1 MFSLKLSM
9 VGIFS
14 PLGPKFKRER
24 LWFLSTKLARILE
37 VGVSRGDLGKDSP
50 MMWKNAHTEKSR
62 LILSKQGN
70 PSSGNEKKKKVEC
83 SSSMESSAE
92 EKPASSDGSGP
103 TQLYLVSEKG
113 DSFKQKG
120 GIGAWEDSW
129 WGELPCTDTV
139 SAKVSYTA
147 PGDSSP
153 QTPGDSSSAIASG
166 PTSNTEYVN
175 LGKPRRQHSNKNH
188 LFGIE

>member
-50 MMWKNAHTEKSR
+50 IMWKNAHTEKSR

-70 PSSGNEKKKKVEC
+70 PSSGNEKKKKKVEC
-83 SSSMESSAE
+83 SSSRESSAE
-92 EKPASSDGSGP
+92 EKPASSDCSGQ

-120 GIGAWEDSW
+120 GYQCFRGLMVRGAAIHWHCECKS
-129 WGELPCTDTV
+129 LIHL
-139 SAKVSYTA
+139 SRRLHSYS
-147 PGDSSP
+147 G
-153 QTPGDSSSAIASG
+153 AIASG
-166 PTSNTEYVN
+166 PTSNTKYVH